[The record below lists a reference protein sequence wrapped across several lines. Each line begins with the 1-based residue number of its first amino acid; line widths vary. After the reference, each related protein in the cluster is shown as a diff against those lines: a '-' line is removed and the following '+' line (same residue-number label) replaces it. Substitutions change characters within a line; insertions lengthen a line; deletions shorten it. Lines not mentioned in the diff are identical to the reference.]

1 MKIENSEYIFSPQGT
16 SYITLGIF
24 KSVLL
29 LWFFGGLCIDLY
41 FSHPHIVAWVFA
53 AFLILFPIP
62 FLYCRWKLF
71 EYNKYSS
78 LSINLE
84 SGKFTYIHKDKV
96 HTFDSIDIEEWMY
109 HMYGTTLTDYVLI
122 ITLRLKT
129 GEEIFI
135 SSGIGDIE
143 KLRYLMYQNRAKLA
157 LPEEEI
163 GYSLKYLYEYLEKT
177 VLLQAL

>member
-29 LWFFGGLCIDLY
+29 LWIFGGLCIDLY

-78 LSINLE
+78 LSINLG

-177 VLLQAL
+177 VLLLAL

>member
-1 MKIENSEYIFSPQGT
+1 
-16 SYITLGIF
+16 LG
-24 KSVLL
+24 
-29 LWFFGGLCIDLY
+29 
-41 FSHPHIVAWVFA
+41 
-53 AFLILFPIP
+53 
-62 FLYCRWKLF
+62 
-71 EYNKYSS
+71 
-78 LSINLE
+78 

-177 VLLQAL
+177 VLLQAI